1 MKKIL
6 IIIPIISIIICFF
19 ALFSVSFVSAEYE
32 IEVTLPGGPTAG
44 SEVSLKS
51 YIQYIYIFGLSLIG
65 IAALGVLVYGGF
77 MYMMSDTV
85 VSKEDAKKYIW
96 AAITGLIL
104 GLSAYLILNT
114 INSDL
119 VSLTPP
125 ELNDL
130 SESKEPVKPTDCTDD
145 ASACTRCEV
154 CVPSGIE
161 EGKKICSN
169 KCIGE
174 CKICEGEGENAQC
187 VKKEDGEKCIEYTNG
202 TCKDGSCKSPDKDCL
217 TKDIRCTPNGTN
229 CCAPLECGVSGMCV
243 KPKEPECVRESCLV
257 GGTPCCEGFT
267 CIKNKCEKKEPV
279 SYSCSIYCS
288 NPENRYEGTRNTC
301 DDCVAAGLTAC
312 EANCNTICHQEDC
325 VPNY

>member
-161 EGKKICSN
+161 EGKKICKN
-169 KCIGE
+169 TCDKE
-174 CKICEGEGENAQC
+174 CATCEGDTC
-187 VKKEDGEKCIEYTNG
+187 VIKEDGTECKEYTNG
-202 TCKDGSCKSPDKDCL
+202 TCKDGVCVGEEKEKKDNGSFCKKDGECKS
-217 TKDIRCTPNGTN
+217 DICYLMQCVGEIPEDPCIKEGACVGTIGN
-229 CCAPLECGVSGMCV
+229 CCSGICYKGKCVDCYPLGANCSGDGECCSGDCDD
-243 KPKEPECVRESCLV
+243 S
-257 GGTPCCEGFT
+257 
-267 CIKNKCEKKEPV
+267 NKCIEPL
-279 SYSCSIYCS
+279 
-288 NPENRYEGTRNTC
+288 G
-301 DDCVAAGLTAC
+301 A
-312 EANCNTICHQEDC
+312 
-325 VPNY
+325 